1 MWWHFDDEQLKVLR
15 TNYSMILQ
23 EEEGKAAIERKTQK
37 NHHAFPASVERI
49 YFFLILTL
57 DDLAFLLSS
66 HHQIKSD
73 T

>member
-37 NHHAFPASVERI
+37 NHAFPASVERI